1 MELIDDETHERTL
14 QKNFEYNRRATF
26 YVVLCFVRLA
36 FCVVSY
42 AIVSNKVIFL
52 YNHTMSSFQL
62 MKSFEVSLKKLD
74 SRINA

>member
-14 QKNFEYNRRATF
+14 QKKTLNRRATF

-36 FCVVSY
+36 FCVVPY